1 MSLVGGLHARLV
13 FGRRIRVLAGHIAPL
28 LPRGATVLDVGCGD
42 GLLGRTIRD
51 QRPDLSLTGI
61 DVLVRPRT
69 HIPVQEFDG
78 RTLPLGNQAVD
89 VILLVD
95 VLHHADDPMRLL
107 TEAARVARH
116 SIIIKDHMQAGWLDR
131 QVLRVMDWTGNAAHG
146 VALPYNYWSATEW
159 TLALQRIGAAIDT
172 WNTELG
178 LYPWPASLV
187 FDRTLHFV
195 ARVGAGAALRRAF

>member
-1 MSLVGGLHARLV
+1 MSLVGRLHANLV
-13 FGRRIRVLAGHIAPL
+13 FGRRVRVLARHIAPL

-51 QRPDLSLTGI
+51 ERPDLALTGI

-78 RTLPLGNQAVD
+78 LTLPLADRAVD

-95 VLHHADDPMRLL
+95 VLHHADNPMRLL
-107 TEAARVARH
+107 AEAARVARH
-116 SIIIKDHMQAGWLDR
+116 AIVIKDHMQGGWFDR
-131 QVLRVMDWTGNAAHG
+131 QVLRIMDWTGNAAHG
-146 VALPYNYWSATEW
+146 VNLPYNYWSAKEW

-172 WNTELG
+172 WNTDLG

-195 ARVGAGAALRRAF
+195 ARVGAGPALRPT